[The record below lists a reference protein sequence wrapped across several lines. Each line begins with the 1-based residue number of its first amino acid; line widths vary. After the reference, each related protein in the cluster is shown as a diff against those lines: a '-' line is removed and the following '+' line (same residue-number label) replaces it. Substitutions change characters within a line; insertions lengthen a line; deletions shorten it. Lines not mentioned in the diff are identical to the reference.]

1 MKRLRM
7 ISDGALARMR
17 QGALEAWRR
26 QDYPEYF
33 RIMEQAC
40 RQDPANSAILL
51 DMGAAYGMRYDYPAA
66 ERCFDKAVRV
76 SPARNDTLVMAG
88 TQCRGFDRYEMAR
101 AYFERAVKEPGV
113 AADTY
118 VKLAEIYERFRLLEE
133 ASGLVDQALRLNP
146 ASALARLV
154 ASRLD
159 RLGGRLEAAERR
171 LRPLLSQSDQDS
183 WSTRIRG
190 WYELGTVLDAE
201 GRYDEAMS
209 AFLEAKAMIL
219 PNAARY
225 ITGQKLVHSRLKI
238 VAEKLN
244 AETVGRWRAQ
254 DAGHNP
260 PCRLALLCGHPRSG
274 TTLLEQVLDSHP
286 EFVSAEETSI
296 FLRESYSAL
305 LRNASPGAL
314 MLDVLNSAS
323 PGALR
328 QARQNYND
336 CMAKFLGQPP
346 DGRILIDKNPSLTG
360 LVLGFTRVFP
370 EAKMLVALRDPR
382 DVCLS
387 CFMQPLPLGQGSST
401 FLTLED
407 TAQEYA
413 STMGL
418 WKAAAPCLGGAFL
431 EIRYE
436 DLVADLE
443 GVSRRALTFLG
454 VAWDERVLRFDEHA
468 RSKLVRSPTYAAVAR
483 PISKGAIGRWRNYQK
498 HLEPWLETLAPFV
511 KAFGYE

>member
-1 MKRLRM
+1 M
-7 ISDGALARMR
+7 
-17 QGALEAWRR
+17 
-26 QDYPEYF
+26 
-33 RIMEQAC
+33 
-40 RQDPANSAILL
+40 
-51 DMGAAYGMRYDYPAA
+51 
-66 ERCFDKAVRV
+66 
-76 SPARNDTLVMAG
+76 
-88 TQCRGFDRYEMAR
+88 
-101 AYFERAVKEPGV
+101 
-113 AADTY
+113 
-118 VKLAEIYERFRLLEE
+118 
-133 ASGLVDQALRLNP
+133 
-146 ASALARLV
+146 
-154 ASRLD
+154 
-159 RLGGRLEAAERR
+159 
-171 LRPLLSQSDQDS
+171 
-183 WSTRIRG
+183 
-190 WYELGTVLDAE
+190 
-201 GRYDEAMS
+201 
-209 AFLEAKAMIL
+209 
-219 PNAARY
+219 
-225 ITGQKLVHSRLKI
+225 HSRLKI

-418 WKAAAPCLGGAFL
+418 WKAAAPCLGDTFL
-431 EIRYE
+431 EVRYE